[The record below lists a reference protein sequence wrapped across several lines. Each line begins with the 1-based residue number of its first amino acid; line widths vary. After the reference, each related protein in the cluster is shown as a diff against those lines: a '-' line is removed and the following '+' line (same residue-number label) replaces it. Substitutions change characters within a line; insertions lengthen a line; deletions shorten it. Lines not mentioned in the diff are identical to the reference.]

1 MDFYPILLAFACI
14 GGGATLVLISF
25 CITLTGSISPEG
37 WSAGGGLGPITLL
50 LLPKRTLEL
59 RLFERIM
66 YTYIIPEEAEE
77 TTGEE
82 EEQAADGEDDEG
94 SDILKEAEEKT
105 GFPLSALLKLPI
117 SIDSVWIS
125 GRIGTGDA
133 GETGKLYGWA
143 AALRGAL
150 QTTRIHLNITPDF
163 AESGWSA
170 KIRIR
175 IRVRS
180 ILHLVLALVPFV
192 KR

>member
-1 MDFYPILLAFACI
+1 MDFYPILLAFACL
-14 GGGATLVLISF
+14 GGLATLVLVSF
-25 CITLTGSISPEG
+25 CITLTGSISPDG
-37 WSAGGGLGPITLL
+37 WYAGGGLGPITLL

-59 RLFERIM
+59 RLFEM
-66 YTYIIPEEAEE
+66 LVYTYIIPEEAEE

-82 EEQAADGEDDEG
+82 EEQAADDSQDENEE
-94 SDILKEAEEKT
+94 ILKEAEGKT

-150 QTTRIHLNITPDF
+150 RTTRIHLNVTPDF
-163 AESGWSA
+163 AYAGWSA
-170 KIRIR
+170 NVRVRIR
-175 IRVRS
+175 IRS
-180 ILHLVLALVPFV
+180 IVHLVLAFVPFV